1 MSSVPARLPPV
12 LGTGRR
18 TRRLPAIGAL
28 GLASALGLGCG
39 DRGSPTEPP
48 APPPAVADTIAPAA
62 APDAGAT
69 APPAYDPSGA
79 YQLDPDVG
87 PPARPSGRA
96 ASRDRRAI
104 QLLLRS
110 TPNGALAAVDGQQLG
125 PTPVLWDGEADGAP
139 HEFTF
144 RLPGHALARYRFI
157 PITGGIVHGSL
168 PRIPD
173 DLLRTEPPAPAPA
186 PAVRPAPRPVPAP
199 PPPVIV
205 PPIDAAMA
213 AEPTAPPDAPL
224 VVPDTSPPA
233 AAPPAA
239 SPPAASPPAAAPPAA
254 SPP

>member
-39 DRGSPTEPP
+39 GGGSPAEPP
-48 APPPAVADTIAPAA
+48 PPPPAVADTIAPA
-62 APDAGAT
+62 PDAGAAT
-69 APPAYDPSGA
+69 PPTYDPSGA

-96 ASRDRRAI
+96 ASRDRRII

-173 DLLRTEPPAPAPA
+173 DLLRPDPPAPSPA
-186 PAVRPAPRPVPAP
+186 PAVRPAPRPTPPPP
-199 PPPVIV
+199 PPPVAV
-205 PPIDAAMA
+205 PPIDAAIA
-213 AEPTAPPDAPL
+213 AEPTAPTDAAL
-224 VVPDTSPPA
+224 AVPDTS
-233 AAPPAA
+233 PAA
-239 SPPAASPPAAAPPAA
+239 SPPAASPPPAALPPAA